1 MFWRYGIFC
10 SLFAGSIW
18 GVFWQVIF
26 TMVGILTI
34 GSSLS
39 LQLGPIFFSG
49 AVAGVFYLFLQEKIS
64 LKFHLSAIIMIVLMI
79 YGLTLGEP
87 YLEKNSEKFVSLF
100 FLILTTS
107 IFTWMSIHYSLLK
120 LPIKKLSRYNTE
132 KFYIRLLWGLGLMTL
147 ILITLVPFYI
157 MVMTSLKNQQ
167 SLLLNPLDLSLNLT
181 TDFKTLFRSYI
192 ELFTKFNFH
201 IFILNSF
208 IVSIVTVFITLIF
221 SIPGAYALA
230 RLKFPGKEK
239 LSNSVL
245 LIYLIPSI
253 VLVVPLYAVFAQ
265 LGLRNSL
272 IGLFIVYPATTI
284 PVALYMLRGY
294 FSSLSHEIDDAAIM
308 DGLSRFQIILKIAIP
323 LSKPAIVS
331 VALYVFM
338 IAWNEFLF
346 AFMFLDDTSLFT
358 LSRGIVSL
366 NSSEV
371 PQQHLMAGAVI
382 ATIPVMVIFLYLERF
397 LISGLSTGGVK
408 G

>member
-1 MFWRYGIFC
+1 
-10 SLFAGSIW
+10 
-18 GVFWQVIF
+18 
-26 TMVGILTI
+26 
-34 GSSLS
+34 
-39 LQLGPIFFSG
+39 
-49 AVAGVFYLFLQEKIS
+49 
-64 LKFHLSAIIMIVLMI
+64 
-79 YGLTLGEP
+79 
-87 YLEKNSEKFVSLF
+87 
-100 FLILTTS
+100 
-107 IFTWMSIHYSLLK
+107 
-120 LPIKKLSRYNTE
+120 
-132 KFYIRLLWGLGLMTL
+132 
-147 ILITLVPFYI
+147 
-157 MVMTSLKNQQ
+157 
-167 SLLLNPLDLSLNLT
+167 
-181 TDFKTLFRSYI
+181 
-192 ELFTKFNFH
+192 LFTDFNFH
-201 IFILNSF
+201 IFIFNSF
-208 IVSIVTVFITLIF
+208 VVSIVTVFITLFF

-230 RLKFPGKEK
+230 RLRFPGKEWF
-239 LSNSVL
+239 SGSVI

-253 VLVVPLYAVFAQ
+253 VLVVPLYAVFSQ

-272 IGLFIVYPATTI
+272 FGLFVVYPATTI

-294 FSSLSHEIDDAAIM
+294 FSTLSREIDDAAIM

-382 ATIPVMVIFLYLERF
+382 ATIPVMAIFLYLERF
-397 LISGLSTGGVK
+397 LISGLSSGGVK

>member
-10 SLFAGSIW
+10 SIFAGSIW
-18 GVFWQVIF
+18 GIFWHIIF
-26 TMVGILTI
+26 TILGILTLGI
-34 GSSLS
+34 KLS
-39 LQLGPIFFSG
+39 LQLEIF
-49 AVAGVFYLFLQEKIS
+49 LFVGILSSLFCLIFQKLTS
-64 LKFHLSAIIMIVLMI
+64 LKFHFISIIMIVAIL
-79 YGLTLGEP
+79 YGITSGEP
-87 YLEKNSEKFVSLF
+87 YLQKNQNFISSFILVFLTSFFIWISIYLSLSKIT
-100 FLILTTS
+100 LGE
-107 IFTWMSIHYSLLK
+107 
-120 LPIKKLSRYNTE
+120 LSRYNYE
-132 KFYIRLLWGLGLMTL
+132 KFYLRILWGLGLMTF

-167 SLLLNPLDLSLNLT
+167 GLILNPLDLSLDLT
-181 TDFKTLFRSYI
+181 SDLNKLFSSYI
-192 ELFTKFNFH
+192 ELFTDFNFH
-201 IFILNSF
+201 IFIFNSF
-208 IVSIVTVFITLIF
+208 VVSIVTVFITLFF

-230 RLKFPGKEK
+230 RLRFPGKEWF
-239 LSNSVL
+239 SGSVI

-253 VLVVPLYAVFAQ
+253 VLVVPLYAVFSQ

-272 IGLFIVYPATTI
+272 FGLFVVYPATTI

-294 FSSLSHEIDDAAIM
+294 FSTLSREIDDAAIM
-308 DGLSRFQIILKIAIP
+308 DGLSRFQIIVKIAIP

-382 ATIPVMVIFLYLERF
+382 ATIPVMAIFLYLERF
-397 LISGLSTGGVK
+397 LISGLSSGGVK